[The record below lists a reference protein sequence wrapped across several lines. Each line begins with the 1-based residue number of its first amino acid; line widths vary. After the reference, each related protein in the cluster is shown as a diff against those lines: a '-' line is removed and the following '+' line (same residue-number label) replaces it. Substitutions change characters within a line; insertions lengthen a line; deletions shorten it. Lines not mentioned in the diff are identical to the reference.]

1 MGARVPA
8 QHYNLNS
15 PSSFIESPLHVLNAV
30 EARTAAS
37 AIDHITAG
45 DNPDDDSASAIDCM
59 NESHRS
65 CLPLHSVE
73 VDEDRA
79 SLDTNESS
87 RTTSYDILTVED
99 VSPIESARARFLQI
113 VVDHFINDRV
123 IEVPDSEA
131 DYTGQDKMSKR
142 RTREIQYEGDPNF
155 ALPLMYVANMYE
167 SLVSDVN
174 NRLASVNG
182 IREKT
187 IGVALEAA
195 GGLYRRLAKKFPKKG
210 NAFLFVPLVIIGIF
224 NLLHCPSSGPY
235 TFKRRELATSMETR
249 TRFPEL
255 VIQEEKRVRFVVV
268 NGLRIV
274 EKPNNVPIDDA
285 EWFRRLTGRS
295 EVAITA
301 SDYKYYSPR
310 HKYRRGAS
318 ISLSSIPDIPS
329 YPGAE
334 NSTALATTQGFRS
347 LQISKTGGLDPPPPP
362 NCFRCA
368 NVSNLPFL
376 VSMVMSF
383 LFFHRQLQL
392 SLFSFQPQNQQQT
405 PCKHHLQSFPHQPQF
420 HPVLQNNST
429 MHQSQHAGPYS
440 HNPQSGPPSHLSE
453 ISHAHQPI
461 SISQHMNCLQP
472 LSGGHVGGRLHMLPT
487 TPAKF
492 CDECGAPYLRETS
505 KFCSECGSKR
515 LGT

>member
-131 DYTGQDKMSKR
+131 DYAGQDKMSKR

-195 GGLYRRLAKKFPKKG
+195 GGLYRRLAKKFPKK
-210 NAFLFVPLVIIGIF
+210 
-224 NLLHCPSSGPY
+224 GPY

-347 LQISKTGGLDPPPPP
+347 
-362 NCFRCA
+362 
-368 NVSNLPFL
+368 
-376 VSMVMSF
+376 
-383 LFFHRQLQL
+383 
-392 SLFSFQPQNQQQT
+392 PQNQQQT

-472 LSGGHVGGRLHMLPT
+472 LSGGLVGGRLHMLPT

>member
-1 MGARVPA
+1 
-8 QHYNLNS
+8 
-15 PSSFIESPLHVLNAV
+15 
-30 EARTAAS
+30 
-37 AIDHITAG
+37 
-45 DNPDDDSASAIDCM
+45 M

-87 RTTSYDILTVED
+87 RTTSYDILTFNLEPD
-99 VSPIESARARFLQI
+99 VSPIEPARARFLQI
-113 VVDHFINDRV
+113 VVDHFVEDRV
-123 IEVPDSEA
+123 IEMPDSEA
-131 DYTGQDKMSKR
+131 DCAGQDKMSKR
-142 RTREIQYEGDPNF
+142 RTSEIQYEGDPNF
-155 ALPLMYVANMYE
+155 ALPLMYMANMYE

-174 NRLASVNG
+174 NRLASLNG

-195 GGLYRRLAKKFPKKG
+195 GGLYRKLAKKFPKKG
-210 NAFLFVPLVIIGIF
+210 P
-224 NLLHCPSSGPY
+224 C

-285 EWFRRLTGRS
+285 EWFKRLTGRS
-295 EVAITA
+295 EVAISA
-301 SDYKYYSPR
+301 NDYKFYSPR

-318 ISLSSIPDIPS
+318 ISLSNIQDIP
-329 YPGAE
+329 
-334 NSTALATTQGFRS
+334 
-347 LQISKTGGLDPPPPP
+347 
-362 NCFRCA
+362 
-368 NVSNLPFL
+368 
-376 VSMVMSF
+376 
-383 LFFHRQLQL
+383 
-392 SLFSFQPQNQQQT
+392 PQNQQQT
-405 PCKHHLQSFPHQPQF
+405 PCKHHLQSLPHQPQL
-420 HPVLQNNST
+420 HPVLQNNQT

-440 HNPQSGPPSHLSE
+440 HNPQSGPSHLPE

-461 SISQHMNCLQP
+461 SISQHMTCLQP
-472 LSGGHVGGRLHMLPT
+472 LTGGNVGGRLHMLPT

>member
-1 MGARVPA
+1 MGARVPV

-30 EARTAAS
+30 DARTAAS
-37 AIDHITAG
+37 AIDDIAADVHRA
-45 DNPDDDSASAIDCM
+45 DDSHNDDSASAPVDCM

-73 VDEDRA
+73 VDEDRT
-79 SLDTNESS
+79 SLETNESS
-87 RTTSYDILTVED
+87 RGSYDILTVED
-99 VSPIESARARFLQI
+99 VSPIESARAKFLQI
-113 VVDHFINDRV
+113 VVDHFIEDRV
-123 IEVPDSEA
+123 IEVPDSDA

-167 SLVSDVN
+167 SLVNDVN
-174 NRLASVNG
+174 IRLASLNG

-210 NAFLFVPLVIIGIF
+210 P
-224 NLLHCPSSGPY
+224 C

-268 NGLRIV
+268 NGLKIV
-274 EKPNNVPIDDA
+274 EKPNNIPIDDA
-285 EWFRRLTGRS
+285 EWFKKLTGRS
-295 EVAITA
+295 EVAISA
-301 SDYKYYSPR
+301 DYYKFYSPR

-318 ISLSSIPDIPS
+318 ISLSNIPEIPS
-329 YPGAE
+329 YHGADSS
-334 NSTALATTQGFRS
+334 STLATTQGFRS
-347 LQISKTGGLDPPPPP
+347 
-362 NCFRCA
+362 
-368 NVSNLPFL
+368 
-376 VSMVMSF
+376 
-383 LFFHRQLQL
+383 
-392 SLFSFQPQNQQQT
+392 PQNQQQT
-405 PCKHHLQSFPHQPQF
+405 PCKHHLQSLPHQPQF
-420 HPVLQNNST
+420 HPVLQNNQT
-429 MHQSQHAGPYS
+429 IHQSQHAGPYS
-440 HNPQSGPPSHLSE
+440 HNHQNGPPSHLSE
-453 ISHAHQPI
+453 ISHAHQPT
-461 SISQHMNCLQP
+461 SISQHMTCLQP
-472 LSGGHVGGRLHMLPT
+472 LTGGHVGGRLHMLPP